1 MAMEKIV
8 SIMKAILLVVPLSL
22 AAMPNA
28 LAEDSRAL
36 QLKSKTA
43 IATVVPHRSAP
54 YVQPVGE
61 PEREPLFS
69 VRDLR
74 HDQSRSSC
82 ESNRDLCY
90 DPNAGRIVYKP
101 ARQYMPGLPGLQPES
116 VSVKRDK
123 IVFKYSF

>member
-1 MAMEKIV
+1 MAVMKTALLIV
-8 SIMKAILLVVPLSL
+8 TLSL
-22 AAMPNA
+22 AAAPNA
-28 LAEDSRAL
+28 SADESRAL

-61 PEREPLFS
+61 PEREPLFTP
-69 VRDLR
+69 RDLR
-74 HDQSRSSC
+74 QDQSHSSC

-116 VSVKRDK
+116 VSLKRDK

>member
-1 MAMEKIV
+1 M
-8 SIMKAILLVVPLSL
+8 MKPILLIVTLSL
-22 AAMPNA
+22 AAIPPA
-28 LAEDSRAL
+28 RADESRAL

-61 PEREPLFS
+61 PEREPLFGT
-69 VRDLR
+69 RDLR

-90 DPNAGRIVYKP
+90 DPSAGRIVYKP
-101 ARQYMPGLPGLQPES
+101 ARQYMPDLPGLQPES